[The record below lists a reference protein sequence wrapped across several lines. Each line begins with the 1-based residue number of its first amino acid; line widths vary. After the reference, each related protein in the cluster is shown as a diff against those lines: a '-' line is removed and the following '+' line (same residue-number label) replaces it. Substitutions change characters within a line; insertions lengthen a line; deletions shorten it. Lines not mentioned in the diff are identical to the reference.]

1 MAISVWPTLSKIV
14 ALWRSLSSEGA
25 DTDPKK
31 FELPGALCSLG
42 AKPALSPSYQIAF
55 GVRAGFPASQRGSV
69 SDGARAAA
77 FGAGEDLRW
86 SSRCRGGSLGEGAGA
101 PTAPVMPVP
110 PLRKSVTE
118 QNQSAA
124 SAFGGTLAARTP
136 PAPVVAGGGTPA
148 SEAEQSETLLSPSCC
163 RGRPRGCPPT
173 QQVRD
178 VTSRLP

>member
-77 FGAGEDLRW
+77 FGAAEDLRG
-86 SSRCRGGSLGEGAGA
+86 SSRCRGGAPGGAAAPPTPPPIPTPPLGNSVTSQTRITPTPIRGA
-101 PTAPVMPVP
+101 PRA
-110 PLRKSVTE
+110 
-118 QNQSAA
+118 
-124 SAFGGTLAARTP
+124 
-136 PAPVVAGGGTPA
+136 
-148 SEAEQSETLLSPSCC
+148 
-163 RGRPRGCPPT
+163 
-173 QQVRD
+173 
-178 VTSRLP
+178 